1 MYPSLVSIS
10 GVLSSPLNL
19 DVVLPQGSILGP
31 LLFSI
36 YINDLPLLL
45 KDTEVD
51 IYADD
56 TTIWSNRTNCIDIQ
70 NTLNDSLDK
79 ANSWFKLNRMIP
91 NTKKTKHL
99 LVGSVQKLNHSSETI
114 MEIYIDNIKLEE
126 AAGEKLLGVVID
138 SNLSWNLHNHYLI
151 KKLNSRICLLKRA
164 KAYLTFACR
173 KMLYNAL
180 IKPMLEYCSTVW
192 GNCTVDNLQ
201 RVLRLQKR
209 CARLFLDAD
218 TQENSV
224 KLFNKLDW
232 LPIDDIIRIR
242 KLCML
247 HKINQRHC
255 PAYFNNYIEYISN
268 THNYNTRSVS
278 NNNITTPACKR
289 NSGLKTFHSSAC
301 RLWNTLDAKLG
312 SLSYSD
318 FKNYLFKLYR
328 SRNSFIDHFKICKT
342 F

>member
-1 MYPSLVSIS
+1 MYYPA
-10 GVLSSPLNL
+10 PLNL
-19 DVVLPQGSILGP
+19 DVGVSQGSILGP

-36 YINDLPLLL
+36 YINDLPLLV
-45 KDTEVD
+45 KDTKVD

-56 TTIWSNRTNCIDIQ
+56 TTIWSNGTNCTDIQ

-79 ANSWFKLNRMIP
+79 ANSCFILNRMIP

-99 LVGSVQKLNHSSETI
+99 LVGSVQKLNHSSETT

-126 AAGEKLLGVVID
+126 AAGEKLLEVVID
-138 SNLSWNLHNHYLI
+138 SNLSWNLHIDYLI
-151 KKLNSRICLLKRA
+151 KKTNSRICLLKRA
-164 KAYLTFACR
+164 KAHLTFACR

-180 IKPMLEYCSTVW
+180 IKPILEYCCSVW

-209 CARLFLDAD
+209 CAMLILDAD
-218 TQENSV
+218 THENSV

-232 LPIDDIIRIR
+232 LPIDDSIRIR

-247 HKINQRHC
+247 HKINQGHC
-255 PAYFNNYIEYISN
+255 PSYFNNYIEYTSN

-278 NNNITTPACKR
+278 NKR
-289 NSGLKTFHSSAC
+289 KVGKSLLME
-301 RLWNTLDAKLG
+301 LWP
-312 SLSYSD
+312 
-318 FKNYLFKLYR
+318 
-328 SRNSFIDHFKICKT
+328 
-342 F
+342 

>member
-1 MYPSLVSIS
+1 M
-10 GVLSSPLNL
+10 
-19 DVVLPQGSILGP
+19 
-31 LLFSI
+31 
-36 YINDLPLLL
+36 
-45 KDTEVD
+45 
-51 IYADD
+51 
-56 TTIWSNRTNCIDIQ
+56 
-70 NTLNDSLDK
+70 
-79 ANSWFKLNRMIP
+79 
-91 NTKKTKHL
+91 
-99 LVGSVQKLNHSSETI
+99 
-114 MEIYIDNIKLEE
+114 
-126 AAGEKLLGVVID
+126 LGVVID
-138 SNLSWNLHNHYLI
+138 SNPSWNLHIDYLI

-173 KMLYNAL
+173 KMLYNARIKL
-180 IKPMLEYCSTVW
+180 ILEYCCTVW

-209 CARLFLDAD
+209 CARLILDAD
-218 TQENSV
+218 THENSV

-232 LPIDDIIRIR
+232 LPINDMIRIK

-247 HKINQRHC
+247 HKINQGHC
-255 PAYFNNYIEYISN
+255 PAYFNNNIECISN

-278 NNNITTPACKR
+278 NNNITTPACKK
-289 NSGLKTFHSSAC
+289 NYGLRTIHSSAC

-312 SLSYSD
+312 LLSHTN